1 MSPYF
6 PQFFFRE
13 GGDIIAM
20 EADHALGRAVEAEDA
35 AANGGFTTAALSY
48 EAEGFILLQFEG
60 HAVDGFDIGDMAA

>member
-1 MSPYF
+1 
-6 PQFFFRE
+6 
-13 GGDIIAM
+13 M